1 MTEKAEAKG
10 VIFDLDGVII
20 DTGELHK
27 LSWIDLVEREGW
39 QISDEFFR
47 ETFGMQNKKILPLLA
62 GKELSDEQIAQLG
75 DWKEARF
82 RQLAEG
88 KLELMVG
95 VRELL
100 DELLQNEFRMAI
112 GTSTPAVNLDMII
125 ETLQIGRYFDGL
137 VTAEDVQNSKPA
149 PDTFLAAAEK
159 LNLPPHRC
167 VVIEDAIPGVKA
179 AKAADMAVVAVTTTQ
194 ARSKLESADLV
205 VDSMAELTA
214 ADFEKLLGRTTT

>member
-47 ETFGMQNKKILPLLA
+47 ETFGMQNKKTLPLLA